1 MSAST
6 PLNTSHLIAEQTKSS
21 TGQRAAWSAA
31 VTSAMALDGALVM
44 RGKLFL
50 GAVFFDGE
58 LHRTLDGELDDAG
71 LLVAPCVGDG
81 LRGLFLAELGQ
92 HFLASRRRGFPVERA
107 VLRQVLRLLVLRR
120 GRGRVI

>member
-6 PLNTSHLIAEQTKSS
+6 PLSTSHLIADTSRNS

-58 LHRTLDGELDDAG
+58 LHRALDGELDDASLLVDPSVRDG
-71 LLVAPCVGDG
+71 LL
-81 LRGLFLAELGQ
+81 GLFFAQLGQ

-107 VLRQVLRLLVLRR
+107 VLGQVLRLLVLRR
-120 GRGRVI
+120 GRSR